1 MLFRLLADVVVVVH
15 LAFIAFVLL
24 GGLLVMRWRKVAW
37 VHLPIAAYGAAI
49 EIWRWICPLTPL
61 ENELRH
67 RGGEAGYAGGFVPH
81 YVLPVLY
88 PAKLPP
94 AAPWVLAGIVLV
106 LNIGLYAAVV
116 VRWRHEK
123 RGGGTPGSLPL
134 APRRARSG
142 A

>member
-1 MLFRLLADVVVVVH
+1 MLFRLLADVVVFVH

-37 VHLPIAAYGAAI
+37 VHLPVAAYGAAI

-106 LNIGLYAAVV
+106 LNVGLYAAVV
-116 VRWRHEK
+116 VRWRREK
-123 RGGGTPGSLPL
+123 RGRGTPGSLPL
-134 APRRARSG
+134 APRRA
-142 A
+142 